1 MTEKVFNKKCNSK
14 KMLRNACVFLTCFE
28 NKVDIEIVENVS
40 CVFFLH
46 KRTLIGI
53 IFSEELAGIFFAR
66 LEMHLSSERGAGR
79 SQKATIFLQWEFQDP
94 KMDVLYHIRPYFG
107 GISPYITLILPNLF
121 KPLLL

>member
-40 CVFFLH
+40 CVFLH

>member
-1 MTEKVFNKKCNSK
+1 MQLK

-40 CVFFLH
+40 CVFFFLH

-66 LEMHLSSERGAGR
+66 LEMHLSSERGGGR
-79 SQKATIFLQWEFQDP
+79 AFP
-94 KMDVLYHIRPYFG
+94 KSNDISSM
-107 GISPYITLILPNLF
+107 GIPGS
-121 KPLLL
+121 

>member
-1 MTEKVFNKKCNSK
+1 
-14 KMLRNACVFLTCFE
+14 MLRNACVFLTCFE

>member
-1 MTEKVFNKKCNSK
+1 
-14 KMLRNACVFLTCFE
+14 MLRNACVFLTCFE

-53 IFSEELAGIFFAR
+53 IFSEELAGIFLLDLKCIYLLR
-66 LEMHLSSERGAGR
+66 EGGAGR